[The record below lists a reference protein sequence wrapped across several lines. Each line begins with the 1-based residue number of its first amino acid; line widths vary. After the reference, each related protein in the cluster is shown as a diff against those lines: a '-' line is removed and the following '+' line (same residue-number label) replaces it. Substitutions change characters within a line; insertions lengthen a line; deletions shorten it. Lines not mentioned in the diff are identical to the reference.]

1 MKKLILLLY
10 LLIITFPALSQEETQ
25 KPKDQPVTGEEET
38 EKVPFKNKLYFGGNL
53 GMSFGSYTFI
63 DLSPLVGIRW
73 SRRFQTETGFS
84 YNYTKDKRYEKDYTY
99 NQYGGMVNAQFY
111 FIPQLFAHAEFQ
123 ANSLEE
129 YVAPNTKERH
139 FVPFMYLGAGLR
151 QNIGRNSFLYIRVL
165 FDVINSEYSPYSPG
179 DPYFSIGFNIGI

>member
-1 MKKLILLLY
+1 MKKLILLFYISILT
-10 LLIITFPALSQEETQ
+10 IPALSQEKTQ
-25 KPKDQPVTGEEET
+25 TTGEQTDSTEVET

-53 GMSFGSYTFI
+53 GMSFGSYTYI

-73 SRRFQTETGFS
+73 FPRFQTETGIS
-84 YNYTKDKRYEKDYTY
+84 YNYTKDKRYDKDYTY

-123 ANSLEE
+123 ANSLEQ
-129 YVAPNTKERH
+129 YVAPDKKERH

-151 QNIGRNSFLYIRVL
+151 QNIGKNSFLYIRVL

-179 DPYFSIGFNIGI
+179 DPYFSIGFNVAI